1 MAMFS
6 KLFGHPLMEN
16 NISKNNINELIKFLK
31 TYPILTQNKKEENL
45 KINGQNGWC
54 EIFVF
59 VNSDPLQILL
69 QC

>member
-31 TYPILTQNKKEENL
+31 NL
-45 KINGQNGWC
+45 S
-54 EIFVF
+54 
-59 VNSDPLQILL
+59 NSHTK
-69 QC
+69 